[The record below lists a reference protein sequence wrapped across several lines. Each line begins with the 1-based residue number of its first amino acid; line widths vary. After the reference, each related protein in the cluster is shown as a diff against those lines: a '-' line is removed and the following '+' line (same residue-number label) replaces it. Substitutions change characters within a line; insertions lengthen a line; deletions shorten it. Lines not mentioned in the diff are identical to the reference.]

1 MDVKPNYCSLEQVFS
16 ENTLLKVPKYQR
28 AYSWQK
34 DNIDQFTSDIEVLF
48 KSFQSGATDEN
59 HFLGGVVCVRIPN
72 KDVLDDKV
80 VYQLVDG
87 QQRLSTTVLLI
98 SRLIHFLKG
107 MKLNEESSGIRER
120 RVNKYK
126 SKFLEFISEEN
137 GKDVKFPRITLS
149 RRDEDYYH
157 DVVLNGVITDS
168 ELASHKLIKNAVSK
182 IDAWFK
188 LLFKDDNEEEILRNS
203 DVLFRVISSA
213 LKILMI
219 KMSDVN
225 DAYRLFQ
232 VINDRGRSLTAG
244 DLLRASSLG
253 MYDNGERIDADLECL
268 ENIWDHIT
276 ANGAASTDH
285 KLIAYYNAN
294 VGKTVR
300 KSALF
305 EDFNKEFFQG
315 AEDIK
320 LQIDSLSKG
329 VSLYQSLSKGKW
341 PYSDSNLTGYQKK
354 KLYNL
359 VVIFKHTHCLP
370 LLMSATSLK
379 EKKFYQLV
387 FFLEK
392 FFFLFKVALDKR
404 MSPVTK
410 LYNTTIDQINSSPE
424 KYQVKWFLDG
434 LKIIISDKV
443 RASEIENY
451 LDGLFYISDGDNR
464 HVKYILSTIEE
475 NNHWLKGNSDHPVLM
490 YRNAFKSL
498 VDDSF
503 VYTLE
508 HLYPAKAKDDEIVP
522 DMEELKNKLPNLA
535 LLYDQDNSRFKNDKF
550 SLKKAEYLH
559 SRLNTTIQLEKLED
573 FTKDEFLA
581 RREDLIVQ
589 FKKIFTFGIGVE

>member
-34 DNIDQFTSDIEVLF
+34 DNIDQFTADIEALF
-48 KSFQSGATDEN
+48 KSFQNGSTDEN

-107 MKLNEESSGIRER
+107 MKLDEESSGIRER

-126 SKFLEFISEEN
+126 SKFLEFIAEEN

-149 RRDEDYYH
+149 RRDKDYYH
-157 DVVLNGVITDS
+157 NVVLNEIITESD
-168 ELASHKLIKNAVSK
+168 LASHKLIKNAVSK

-188 LLFKDDNEEEILRNS
+188 VLFENDNEEEILRNS
-203 DVLFRVISSA
+203 DILFRVISSA

-253 MYDNGERIDADLECL
+253 MYDNGERIDADLESL
-268 ENIWDHIT
+268 ENIWDNIT

-315 AEDIK
+315 SEDIK
-320 LQIDSLSKG
+320 SQIDDLSNG
-329 VSLYQSLSKGKW
+329 VSLYKSLSKGKW

-359 VVIFKHTHCLP
+359 VVVFKHTHCLP
-370 LLMSATSLK
+370 LLMSATALK

-410 LYNTTIDQINSSPE
+410 LYNTTIDKVNDSPE

-434 LKIIISDKV
+434 LKEIVKDKV
-443 RASEIENY
+443 RASEIANY

-464 HVKYILSTIEE
+464 HIKYILSTVEE
-475 NNHWLKGNSDHPVLM
+475 NSHWLSGNSNHPVLM
-490 YRNAFKSL
+490 YKNAFKSL

-508 HLYPAKAKDDEIVP
+508 HLYPAKAKSDEIIP
-522 DMEELKNKLPNLA
+522 DMEELKNRLPNLA
-535 LLYDQDNSRFKNDKF
+535 LLYDQDNSRFKNNKF
-550 SLKKAEYLH
+550 SVKKTEYLH
-559 SRLNTTIQLEKLED
+559 SRLNTTIQLERLED
-573 FTKDEFLA
+573 FTKD
-581 RREDLIVQ
+581 
-589 FKKIFTFGIGVE
+589 GVLSSS